1 MSKCLWSGWNW
12 QKGCKQISSLFTCCP
27 VNHEYSWKK
36 SQVEKKK
43 QIMLYNMQEQILSVW
58 WMNSVL
64 NLSWR
69 RSLLYRNQSIDLQNK
84 SMDWFLYDRNFRLER
99 VNALLLECIH
109 WDIFLDYDKIVDI
122 YASKYQK
129 RMLLINPLSKNWTAE
144 TLNARKT
151 NKTYIDFGIFS
162 LHFIVV
168 ICKIFCF
175 AWLLATFC
183 VHYYKLQTSLV
194 INFNHR
200 VII

>member
-1 MSKCLWSGWNW
+1 
-12 QKGCKQISSLFTCCP
+12 
-27 VNHEYSWKK
+27 
-36 SQVEKKK
+36 
-43 QIMLYNMQEQILSVW
+43 MLYNMQEQFLSVW

-69 RSLLYRNQSIDLQNK
+69 RSLLYRNQSIELQNK

-151 NKTYIDFGIFS
+151 SKTYIKFGIFS

-175 AWLLATFC
+175 AWLLLFACTTTN
-183 VHYYKLQTSLV
+183 YKLLLPLTL
-194 INFNHR
+194 ITEL
-200 VII
+200 